1 MNIPMQPPETDRAL
15 LLERFEAI
23 TLEQMDSIRLMNR
36 MDTKYVTDSLMLKS
50 ILEDALR
57 RGYRVFETSG
67 ERAQGYDSIYFD
79 TADLEMFTDHRR
91 GKLVRQ
97 KVRTRLYLASGVC
110 FLEVKK
116 KNNHSRTRKKR
127 IELSSDEFGDFRNDP
142 SACLWLSS
150 HSDYDAC
157 GISPSLKTSFRR
169 VTLVNKALSERLT
182 IDTSVCF
189 RNLRT
194 GISANLGSAVIIEL
208 KQDGRLRSEM
218 KEILLSRRV
227 KPFRISKY
235 CIGTALTDSGVIAG
249 RFKEKIRYIDKL
261 NKNFYI
267 KCYNPTLL
275 RPL

>member
-1 MNIPMQPPETDRAL
+1 MQPPETDGEL
-15 LLERFEAI
+15 LLERFKTI
-23 TLEQMDSIRLMNR
+23 TLERMDSIRLMNR
-36 MDTKYVTDSLMLKS
+36 IDTKYVTDSLMLKD
-50 ILEDALR
+50 ILRDALES
-57 RGYRVFETSG
+57 GYMVFETCG
-67 ERAQGYDSIYFD
+67 ERAQRYDSIYFD
-79 TADLEMFTDHRR
+79 TADLRMYTDHRR

-97 KVRTRLYLASGVC
+97 KVRTRLYLASGQC

-127 IELSSDEFGDFRNDP
+127 IELSEDEFGDFRGDP

-150 HSDYDAC
+150 HSDYDGC
-157 GISPSLKTSFRR
+157 GISPSLETSFSRI
-169 VTLVNKALSERLT
+169 TLVNKALTERLT

-194 GISANLGSAVIIEL
+194 GTSADLGDAVIIEL

-227 KPFRISKY
+227 KPFRVSKY
-235 CIGTALTDSGVIAG
+235 CIGTALTGSAVVAG